1 MKKKM
6 FTLSYDDNVLQDKR
20 LVELLNKYG
29 LKCTFNV
36 NSGIFSDRTHI
47 HTSCGVT
54 FEHFHIEPEEV
65 KLIRH
70 LWDLTKKDLL
80 KRLSE
85 IWKLFRL
92 LSVTR

>member
-1 MKKKM
+1 MNDAQARDYNE
-6 FTLSYDDNVLQDKR
+6 LY
-20 LVELLNKYG
+20 ELLNKYG

-65 KLIRH
+65 KELYN
-70 LWDLTKKDLL
+70 
-80 KRLSE
+80 
-85 IWKLFRL
+85 
-92 LSVTR
+92 TRDIEK